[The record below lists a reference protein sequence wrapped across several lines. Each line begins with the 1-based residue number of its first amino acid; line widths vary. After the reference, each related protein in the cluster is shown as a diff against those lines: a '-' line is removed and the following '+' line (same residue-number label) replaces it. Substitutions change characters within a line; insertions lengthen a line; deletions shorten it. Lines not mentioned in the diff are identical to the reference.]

1 MPAGKKAVRLVT
13 MDAEATPAVADEALA
28 VEPQAVAAQVTSAEP
43 QALAATGPY
52 LRITLLKSGIGYRYH
67 QKRTLAALGL
77 RRLHM
82 TVERP
87 DNPSVRG
94 MLNKIQHLVRVEE
107 IGQA

>member
-1 MPAGKKAVRLVT
+1 MPASKKKAVRLVA
-13 MDAEATPAVADEALA
+13 MEGAEKSSVVSASESPASDK
-28 VEPQAVAAQVTSAEP
+28 QARAP
-43 QALAATGPY
+43 MGPY
-52 LRITLLKSGIGYRYH
+52 LRITLVKSGIGYKDD

-77 RRLHM
+77 KRLNM

-94 MLNKIQHLVRVEE
+94 MVNKVQHLVQVEE